1 MGVAAIL
8 LASGYGRR
16 YGSNKLLDTWEGV
29 PLYRRALK
37 ALPLDRLDRAVV
49 VSQYGEV
56 LAEAGRLG
64 CLPVLNCHPWE
75 GVSASIRL
83 GLLAAKDAGGALFA
97 VCDQPWLTRDSV
109 SRLAAAFRRRPD
121 SIHALGW
128 EGERGNP
135 VIFPARLFPELAALR
150 GDRGGGTVIA
160 RHPELLRLTR
170 AASPRELEDADT
182 PDRLIPRAFR
192 GE

>member
-29 PLYRRALK
+29 PLYRRALEV
-37 ALPLDRLDRAVV
+37 LPLDRLDRAVV

-75 GVSASIRL
+75 GISASIRL
-83 GLLAAKDAGGALFA
+83 GLLAA
-97 VCDQPWLTRDSV
+97 
-109 SRLAAAFRRRPD
+109 
-121 SIHALGW
+121 
-128 EGERGNP
+128 
-135 VIFPARLFPELAALR
+135 
-150 GDRGGGTVIA
+150 
-160 RHPELLRLTR
+160 
-170 AASPRELEDADT
+170 
-182 PDRLIPRAFR
+182 
-192 GE
+192 